1 MVTRAHSVEETSAT
15 FACQKPPPSLPP
27 RGNIMYPPCNYK
39 ACTMRT
45 GACQFPDPPRGLV
58 ENRAGDYRAE
68 RSKLT
73 RGDGRRRYPST
84 DSFEWTSVWKKD
96 WLAEGGRE
104 EALLEKFKRTMIRP
118 AESYRGSGK
127 FFRNFLSSDEVST
140 NVILRYFFFF
150 LKKIFI
156 LLKNIGWVLSRDNF
170 SKRVFGNFYFGME

>member
-1 MVTRAHSVEETSAT
+1 MFTVVTRAHSVEETSAT

-73 RGDGRRRYPST
+73 RGDGRRYPST
-84 DSFEWTSVWKKD
+84 DSFEWTVFLEKRLTGW
-96 WLAEGGRE
+96 GRE
-104 EALLEKFKRTMIRP
+104 EALLERWFRLV
-118 AESYRGSGK
+118 ESYCGSGR
-127 FFRNFLSSDEVST
+127 FFGNFLSSDEVFCD
-140 NVILRYFFFF
+140 IFF
-150 LKKIFI
+150 
-156 LLKNIGWVLSRDNF
+156 
-170 SKRVFGNFYFGME
+170 